1 MPSGK
6 ERALNFE
13 GEDIN
18 WKKAVNFNSEM
29 KILTK
34 NLLEKLNLAFWI
46 LLLLFLIFF
55 INHQVISQ
63 VRNRGYEPYSDS
75 KRKTFSG

>member
-1 MPSGK
+1 M
-6 ERALNFE
+6 E
-13 GEDIN
+13 
-18 WKKAVNFNSEM
+18 KKAVNFNSEM

-46 LLLLFLIFF
+46 LLLLFFIFF

-63 VRNRGYEPYSDS
+63 VRN
-75 KRKTFSG
+75 

>member
-6 ERALNFE
+6 EGALNFE

-18 WKKAVNFNSEM
+18 WKKKAVNFNSEM

-34 NLLEKLNLAFWI
+34 NLLEKLNLTFWI
-46 LLLLFLIFF
+46 LLLLFFIFF

-63 VRNRGYEPYSDS
+63 VRN
-75 KRKTFSG
+75 

>member
-6 ERALNFE
+6 EGALNFE

-46 LLLLFLIFF
+46 LLLLFFIFF

-63 VRNRGYEPYSDS
+63 VRN
-75 KRKTFSG
+75 